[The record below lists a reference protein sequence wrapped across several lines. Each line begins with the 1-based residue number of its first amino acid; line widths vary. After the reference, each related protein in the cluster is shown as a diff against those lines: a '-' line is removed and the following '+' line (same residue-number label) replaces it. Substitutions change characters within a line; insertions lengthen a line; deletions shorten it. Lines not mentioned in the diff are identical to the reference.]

1 MDSCK
6 SSLKPPH
13 VRRLFLD
20 DDNQKPVLVAKR
32 RLTAAPKKT
41 PDLSQLLKTMTLAD
55 DNDAPRPGATP
66 RKRKSSTPVKRRR
79 DPAPPPVIVKY
90 FPSETIVVTK
100 NAYGQ
105 HVYRDFVYQRKVIVG
120 KYVDEGVVRPLNKQD
135 IEEAKDL
142 KLAI

>member
-20 DDNQKPVLVAKR
+20 EDQKPVLVAKR
-32 RLTAAPKKT
+32 RLTAPKKT

-55 DNDAPRPGATP
+55 DDEFPRPGATP

-120 KYVDEGVVRPLNKQD
+120 KYVGEGVVRPLNKQD

-142 KLAI
+142 KLTI

>member
-13 VRRLFLD
+13 VRRLFLGD
-20 DDNQKPVLVAKR
+20 DDRKPVLVAKR
-32 RLTAAPKKT
+32 RLATPKKT

-55 DNDAPRPGATP
+55 DDDQVLRPGATP

-105 HVYRDFVYQRKVIVG
+105 HVYRDFVFQRKVIVG
-120 KYVDEGVVRPLNKQD
+120 KYADGGVVLPLNKQD

-142 KLAI
+142 KLTI